1 MKKNDM
7 LRELQAEL
15 DKANMQILDGV
26 NANCS
31 KSEIQ
36 NAIDCMRCSDEEMGD
51 YLTVVK
57 LKYPNIY
64 RTVTQSEYL
73 KHSYNRFF
81 VYNTARQVI
90 AE

>member
-1 MKKNDM
+1 MTKNDM
-7 LRELQAEL
+7 LKELQLEL
-15 DKANMQILDGV
+15 DKSKMCKLDGI
-26 NANCS
+26 NSNCG
-31 KSEIQ
+31 KAEIQ
-36 NAIDCMRCSDEEMGD
+36 NAIDCMRCSDEEMND

-73 KHSYNRFF
+73 NHTYNRLF